1 MHYMDYKTSDIPP
14 PVYESAKELWGVDF
28 DKGTVFT
35 YGSTIHSKTPLSDDL
50 LAHELV
56 HVRQQTLIGRDEW
69 WMKYF
74 ADPEFRLE
82 QETEAYRA
90 QYKWFVNNLS
100 AREGVAKTLVW
111 LASLLSGEM
120 YGKLITRSEAIKL
133 ISK

>member
-1 MHYMDYKTSDIPP
+1 MPSIEYKTSNIPP
-14 PVYESAKELWGVDF
+14 PVYERAKELWGVDF
-28 DKGTVFT
+28 DSVVFT
-35 YGSTIHSKTPLSDDL
+35 YGDTIHSKSPLSADL

-74 ADPEFRLE
+74 ADPQFRLE

-90 QYKWFVNNLS
+90 QYKWFMGNLTN
-100 AREGVAKTLVW
+100 REGVARMLVW

-133 ISK
+133 LSK